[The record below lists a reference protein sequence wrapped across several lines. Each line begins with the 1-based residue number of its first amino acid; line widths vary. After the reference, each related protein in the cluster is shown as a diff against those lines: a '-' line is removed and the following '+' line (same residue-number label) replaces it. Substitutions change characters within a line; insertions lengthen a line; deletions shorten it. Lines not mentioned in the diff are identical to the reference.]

1 VCYLKILFHWSC
13 STLGISKVASN
24 VISLSSDI
32 DIAIVNIYFSS
43 VMTTLEEI
51 GIVDMAKL
59 MYLVLAV

>member
-1 VCYLKILFHWSC
+1 
-13 STLGISKVASN
+13 